1 MTNEELVVRIQAG
14 EQHLM
19 GVLWEQ
25 VERLVKWK
33 AHRIMT
39 ILNSTGINCGVEFDD
54 LYQSGYLAL
63 VAAVKTYSSEEGA
76 FSTWLMYYLQTAFA
90 ETSGYH
96 TERQKSDPLRHCIS
110 LDAPLG
116 DEDGDTVADL
126 QPDSGSTAPF
136 ESVEQQMYLARLRE
150 VLDKALSEL
159 PPQLEAVIR
168 QRYFE
173 TATFEQI
180 AETLEV
186 STSRAQQLEEKALC
200 ALREQPHRDNLE
212 TFVESRTP
220 YFLHVGPTEFQRS
233 RESAVEKI
241 YFLRERLRRLSEN
254 TR

>member
-1 MTNEELVVRIQAG
+1 
-14 EQHLM
+14 
-19 GVLWEQ
+19 
-25 VERLVKWK
+25 
-33 AHRIMT
+33 
-39 ILNSTGINCGVEFDD
+39 
-54 LYQSGYLAL
+54 
-63 VAAVKTYSSEEGA
+63 
-76 FSTWLMYYLQTAFA
+76 
-90 ETSGYH
+90 
-96 TERQKSDPLRHCIS
+96 
-110 LDAPLG
+110 
-116 DEDGDTVADL
+116 
-126 QPDSGSTAPF
+126 
-136 ESVEQQMYLARLRE
+136 MYLARLRE